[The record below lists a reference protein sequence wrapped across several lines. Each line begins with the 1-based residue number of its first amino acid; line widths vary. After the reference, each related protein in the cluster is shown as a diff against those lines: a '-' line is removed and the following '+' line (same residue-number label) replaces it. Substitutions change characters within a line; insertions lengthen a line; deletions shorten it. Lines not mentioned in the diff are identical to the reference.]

1 MDRDRY
7 IELIANAM
15 TITWDGVLN
24 TGAQTVTATDGG
36 NWWTGD
42 TYTIPDYYFRTS
54 DTADR
59 TIEYSPPKRKA
70 KKKEEE
76 LSAGDT
82 QLLDEF
88 LSGFTRN
95 GA

>member
-15 TITWDGVLN
+15 TITLDDVLN
-24 TGAQTVTATDGG
+24 TGVQTVTATDGG

-59 TIEYSPPKRKA
+59 TIEYSLQSEMRRRRK
-70 KKKEEE
+70 K
-76 LSAGDT
+76 
-82 QLLDEF
+82 
-88 LSGFTRN
+88 N
-95 GA
+95 